1 MPPEDD
7 RAEGENPNQREPRP
21 SRRPGRGWILALALV
36 VSTAFGAYTLVDW
49 TSLFAIRN
57 VEVTGGTQEVTSA
70 VKRALKPMDGEPLLG
85 LDRGQVKA
93 LARTVPAVM
102 AAEVERDFPDG
113 IRVKL
118 ILEEPVGVVRSGL
131 EAWVVSGRGRII
143 EKTTPTGKRDLPRIW
158 ITAGYRFS
166 LGALA
171 PSSDALLAAQALH
184 RLPPNFPLPVESAIG
199 TVDDLNLVVGADD
212 ARKLEL
218 RLGPAVGIRL
228 KLAVAAEVLSS
239 LSPAEARR
247 LSYLDVSVP
256 ERPVASS
263 NRQVSA

>member
-1 MPPEDD
+1 MSHEDD
-7 RAEGENPNQREPRP
+7 QAEGKNPNQREPRP
-21 SRRPGRGWILALALV
+21 SRRPGRRWILALALV
-36 VSTAFGAYTLVDW
+36 LSTAFAAYALVDW
-49 TSLFAIRN
+49 TSLFTVHN
-57 VEVTGGTQEVTSA
+57 VQVTGGPPEVTKA
-70 VKRALKPMDGEPLLG
+70 VERALKPIDGDQLLG

-93 LARTVPAVM
+93 LARTVPAVL

-113 IRVKL
+113 IHVKL
-118 ILEEPVGVVRSGL
+118 TLEEPVGVVRSGP

-158 ITAGYRFS
+158 ITSGYRFS
-166 LGALA
+166 LGAPA

-199 TVDDLNLVVGADD
+199 TVDNLNLVVGAENTE
-212 ARKLEL
+212 KLEL

-239 LSPAEARR
+239 LGPAEAGT
-247 LSYLDVSVP
+247 LAYLDVSVP

-263 NRQVSA
+263 NPQVAA